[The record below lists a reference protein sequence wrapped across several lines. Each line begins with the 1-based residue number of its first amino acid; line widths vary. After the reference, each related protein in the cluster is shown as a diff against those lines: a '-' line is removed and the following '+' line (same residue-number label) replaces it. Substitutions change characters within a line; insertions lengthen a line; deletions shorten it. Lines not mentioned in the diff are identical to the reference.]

1 MCTYFRIPFS
11 CLSFFL
17 LLFSMATEKKAFI
30 LRIQPETLKEL
41 ERWAQEE
48 FRSVNG
54 QIEYL
59 LNDALHKRKKR
70 NQNPSGD
77 ESITQSTT

>member
-1 MCTYFRIPFS
+1 
-11 CLSFFL
+11 
-17 LLFSMATEKKAFI
+17 MAAEKKAFV

-59 LNDALHKRKKR
+59 LNDALRKRKKR
-70 NQNPSGD
+70 QNSMPDD
-77 ESITQSTT
+77 EPPLLPET

>member
-1 MCTYFRIPFS
+1 
-11 CLSFFL
+11 
-17 LLFSMATEKKAFI
+17 MAAEKKAFV

-59 LNDALHKRKKR
+59 LNDALRKRKKTKT
-70 NQNPSGD
+70 NPADGGPLAGPG
-77 ESITQSTT
+77 E

>member
-1 MCTYFRIPFS
+1 
-11 CLSFFL
+11 
-17 LLFSMATEKKAFI
+17 MAAEKKAFV

-59 LNDALHKRKKR
+59 LNDALRKRKKR
-70 NQNPSGD
+70 PRDSTADKPTLQSD
-77 ESITQSTT
+77 ET

>member
-1 MCTYFRIPFS
+1 MAP
-11 CLSFFL
+11 LSSL
-17 LLFSMATEKKAFI
+17 LPPDSSKKHMAAEKKAFV

-54 QIEYL
+54 QIEFL
-59 LNDALHKRKKR
+59 LNDALRKRKKR
-70 NQNPSGD
+70 NTKVEEGGG
-77 ESITQSTT
+77 SIRSEE